1 MRSIEDNSGGQQSG
15 GGETCEQVIKYLGNC
30 GQKTLWQ
37 WLYLQQTNENMMD
50 KHEYRTTRN

>member
-30 GQKTLWQ
+30 GQKTLSS
-37 WLYLQQTNENMMD
+37 LLAVALPTTD
-50 KHEYRTTRN
+50 K